1 MLCLTRRSITTKT
14 SRPTRPRTSPKLCL
28 LGMERFLPQA
38 HPPGDTRRLR
48 SLRRRGLLRWRKP
61 GSLLS
66 LTRFEPWKEI
76 PMSVDTIIHNAK
88 IATNGVPSFVEAIA
102 ITGGKVSAVG
112 KDEEIL
118 RLREP
123 GTQVINGERR
133 TVIPGLN
140 DSHMHP
146 IRGGLN
152 YNMELRWD
160 GVPSLADALRM
171 LKEQAART
179 PAPQWVRVIGGWT
192 EFQFAERRMP
202 TLDEINAVAPD
213 TPVFVMH
220 LYDRALL
227 NAEALRAVGY
237 DKNAS
242 NFPAGEVHRDRRGNP
257 TGLLIAKPNAN
268 ILYSTLAKG
277 PKLSRADQLNSS
289 RLFFRELNRFGITSV
304 IDAGGGFQNY
314 PDDYGVVNE
323 LHRNGEL
330 SIRLAYNLFTQKP
343 KQELADFQSWTKMTS
358 PGEGDDFYRLNGAGE
373 MLVFSAADFEDF
385 LVPRPDLLPVMESEL
400 KAVIRHLVE
409 NRWPFRLHATYNETI
424 ERALNVYE
432 EVYREIPFDR
442 LPWFFDH
449 CETISDRN
457 IDRVKALGG
466 GIAVQNR
473 MAFQGEYFVERY
485 GAQQARRTPPIRRM
499 LEIGVPVGAG
509 TDATRVSSYNP
520 FLSLYW
526 LITGKTVGGLGL
538 YPKEN
543 RLDRAEAL
551 KLYTIGSSWFS
562 TEDGKKGAL
571 APGQL
576 ADLAVLSADYFSIP
590 DEEIKQL
597 ESVLTIVGGKIV
609 YATDEFSKLAPPAL
623 PVSPSWSPVKEY
635 GGYAKDRNHNLGAS
649 HTAACSHVEASS
661 DGRARSHLQVLGE
674 LGLWGLG
681 CDCFAF

>member
-1 MLCLTRRSITTKT
+1 MPADAIL
-14 SRPTRPRTSPKLCL
+14 
-28 LGMERFLPQA
+28 
-38 HPPGDTRRLR
+38 
-48 SLRRRGLLRWRKP
+48 
-61 GSLLS
+61 
-66 LTRFEPWKEI
+66 
-76 PMSVDTIIHNAK
+76 HNAR
-88 IATNGVPSFVEAIA
+88 IATNGTPSVVEALA
-102 ITGGKVSAVG
+102 IEGGKIRATGSN
-112 KDEEIL
+112 EEIL
-118 RLREP
+118 RARGP
-123 GTQVINGERR
+123 ATQVIDARGR

-160 GVPSLADALRM
+160 GVPSLFDALRM

-179 PAPQWVRVIGGWT
+179 PAPQWVRVVGGWT

-202 TLDEINAVAPD
+202 TLDEMNSVSPD

-220 LYDRALL
+220 LYDRVLL
-227 NAEALRAVGY
+227 NRAALRAVGY
-237 DKNAS
+237 TKDTPNPPGGEIQRDKQ
-242 NFPAGEVHRDRRGNP
+242 GNP
-257 TGLLIAKPNAN
+257 TGLLLAEPNAN

-277 PKLSRADQLNSS
+277 PKLSREDQLNSS
-289 RLFFRELNRFGITSV
+289 RLFFRELNRFGLTSV

-330 SIRLAYNLFTQKP
+330 SIRLAYNLFTQRP
-343 KQELADFQSWTKMTS
+343 KQELADFQSWTKMTR
-358 PGEGDDFYRLNGAGE
+358 PGDGDDFYRVNGAGE

-385 LVPRPDLLPVMESEL
+385 LVLRPDMLPVMESEL

-424 ERALNVYE
+424 GRALNVYE
-432 EVYREIPFDR
+432 EVNREIPFDG
-442 LPWFFDH
+442 LHWFFDH

-457 IDRVKALGG
+457 IGRVKALGG

-485 GAQQARRTPPIRRM
+485 GSQQARRSPPIRRM
-499 LEIGVPVGAG
+499 LEMGVPVGAG

-526 LITGKTVGGLGL
+526 LVTGKTIGGLGL
-538 YPKEN
+538 YSQDN
-543 RLDRAEAL
+543 LMTRAEAL
-551 KLYTIGSSWFS
+551 KLYTMGSSWFS
-562 TEDGKKGAL
+562 SENGKKGAL

-576 ADLAVLSADYFSIP
+576 ADLAVLSGDYFSIP
-590 DEEIKQL
+590 EEEIKGL
-597 ESVLTIVGGKIV
+597 ESVLTMVGGKVV
-609 YATDEFSKLAPPAL
+609 YATEEHTSLAPPQL

-635 GGYAKDRNHNLGAS
+635 GGYAKDQPEVVGVSHSAS
-649 HTAACSHVEASS
+649 CSHIETSAP
-661 DGRARSHLQVLGE
+661 GRVKSHLQV
-674 LGLWGLG
+674 
-681 CDCFAF
+681 